1 MYKDVCEDPAS
12 NTMPYYREEK
22 EKKETRRLKKKV
34 KVAEKTDTNC
44 DNIFVKRR
52 PFGTR
57 EEFMTVA
64 ACPES
69 LHLEGI
75 GYKSRNVNLQ
85 RHPSGYYVT
94 PLTSLIHI
102 NCVAH
107 VA

>member
-22 EKKETRRLKKKV
+22 EKKETRRLKKSE
-34 KVAEKTDTNC
+34 AEKRDTNC
-44 DNIFVKRR
+44 DNVFVKRR
-52 PFGTR
+52 PFGTQ

-64 ACPES
+64 VFPEF

-85 RHPSGYYVT
+85 RHPSGCYVT